1 MDHATIWLIIIAVG
15 IGTFALRLSFIQL
28 AGRFALPARAARA
41 LRFIPAAV
49 LSAIILPAALQGA
62 EGEIDMALDNPRLIA
77 SIVAALIAWQ
87 TRSVSA
93 TLVAG
98 MATLWLL
105 QSLM

>member
-1 MDHATIWLIIIAVG
+1 MDYATIWIVIVAIG

-49 LSAIILPAALQGA
+49 LSAIILPAVLRGA
-62 EGEIDMALDNPRLIA
+62 ERDLDIAVDNPRLIA
-77 SIVAALIAWQ
+77 SIVAALIAWR
-87 TRSVSA
+87 TKSVSA